1 MLPSQKQIDFVQ
13 DIANYLNIELP
24 NLNDRRAVVAFINKH
39 KYEFYKKR
47 DRDIRDRIIEEIA
60 IQDFAQELG
69 YHVRRIG
76 RFFSLE
82 EYDSVRIDPQKK
94 RFWRNS
100 HPGAGG
106 AIGAGGDVIDFAVMF
121 GNLDV
126 HEALTYFKKRV
137 EKSVQQGPTRKKEAW
152 KTQVIEEM
160 ELQLPQKA
168 DNMRRVFAYL
178 TKIRMIDKDI
188 VQYFVNEKMLYQDIY
203 GNCVFVGYNDKKIPV
218 YGFLRGTNTE
228 KKYIGD
234 CMGNDYEYGF
244 YLNFDAENL
253 IIAESVIDGMSIMS
267 LLKRQGRDFKSFD
280 YLFLCGT
287 CKYEALISHLLRKP
301 KKTIYIAV
309 DNDYAGHLSLQKIRE
324 AFLQKEIEVEIEE
337 RLPLKEGT
345 DWNEAYQDAQ
355 MHGTIQKLRF

>member
-13 DIANYLNIELP
+13 DIAKYLNIELP
-24 NLNDRRAVVAFINKH
+24 NTADRKAVVAFINKH
-39 KYEFYKKR
+39 KYEFYKKK
-47 DRDIRDRIIEEIA
+47 DDDVRDRIIEEVD

-76 RFFSLE
+76 RYFSLE

-100 HPGAGG
+100 QPGSGS

-121 GNLDV
+121 TNMNV
-126 HEALTYFKKRV
+126 HEALTYFTKRV
-137 EKSVQQGPTRKKEAW
+137 QGSMQQGPVREKQAW
-152 KTQVIEEM
+152 KKQEAEKV
-160 ELQLPQKA
+160 ELQLPQRV

-178 TKIRMIDKDI
+178 TKIRMIDKDV
-188 VQYFVNEKMLYQDIY
+188 VQHFVDEQMLYQDIH
-203 GNCVFVGYNDKKIPV
+203 GNCVFVGYDDKKNPV

-234 CMGNDYEYGF
+234 CMGSDYEYGF

-267 LLKRQGRDFKSFD
+267 LLKKQGRDFKAYD

-309 DNDYAGHLSLQKIRE
+309 DNDYAGRLSVKKIRE
-324 AFLQKEIEVEIEE
+324 AFQCKEIEVEIKE

-345 DWNEAYQDAQ
+345 DWNEAYQDAL
-355 MHGTIQKLRF
+355 MYGIIQKLRF